1 MPKRPKAGDPELLL
15 VSFCDIV
22 TVTVSALF
30 MAMVI
35 TIQEAMKVPEL
46 KGAPRAKVMAK
57 RAPVKLSSQGGK
69 GEAGGA
75 YGNGKDGA
83 GGAGGGTNAASGA
96 DGGVVVQIQPTP
108 VYFECRKGMVFPVN
122 YEELYQQ
129 TRVAR
134 TAPVKK
140 PEDGATPST
149 GIDFLANMQNK
160 EIGNDYYKVQ
170 PSFLMLGQMVLEARP
185 DAKGESEK
193 EIENKAT
200 SKFFAALHE
209 IDKKKNYVVFLVR
222 DDSFALFK
230 TCRRFV
236 QQEGYDSGWEYLDD
250 DQLIKFGGFG
260 KGAPV
265 PIQ

>member
-1 MPKRPKAGDPELLL
+1 MSKRPKSGDPELLL

-22 TVTVSALF
+22 TVTTAALF

-46 KGAPRAKVMAK
+46 MGTPRAKAAR
-57 RAPVKLSSQGGK
+57 RAPVRLGS
-69 GEAGGA
+69 GGA
-75 YGNGKDGA
+75 ADGA
-83 GGAGGGTNAASGA
+83 GANTNGRPSGV
-96 DGGVVVQIQPTP
+96 DGGEIITAQPTP

-129 TRVAR
+129 TRSAR

-140 PEDGATPST
+140 PEDGAAPRSA
-149 GIDFLANMQNK
+149 IDFLNTMQNQ

-185 DAKGESEK
+185 EAKGETEQEV
-193 EIENKAT
+193 EIKGT
-200 SKFFAALHE
+200 SQFFAALHE
-209 IDKKKNYVVFLVR
+209 IDKRKHYVVFLVR
-222 DDSFALFK
+222 DDSFPLFK

-236 QQEGYDSGWEYLDD
+236 QEEGYESGWEYLDD